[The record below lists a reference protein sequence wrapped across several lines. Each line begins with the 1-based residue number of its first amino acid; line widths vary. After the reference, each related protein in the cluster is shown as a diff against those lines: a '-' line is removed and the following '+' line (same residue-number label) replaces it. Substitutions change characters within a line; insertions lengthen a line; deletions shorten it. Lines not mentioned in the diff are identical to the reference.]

1 MKQISNV
8 VLVLFVW
15 VFFTAAVSVSG
26 QTEKPAEPLPDD
38 DRQVLRA
45 LLEEMR
51 ELRLALQRANVAS
64 YRLQVTLERI
74 RLQQARVDSVSRAV
88 ENVRSRLSDLKASR
102 PQMEEQIKYA
112 EDLMNSTTDL
122 KRRGELEQEI
132 RAMKAHQSS
141 RAREEEQ
148 SRNREAELILELQL
162 EQAKLGD
169 LNNQLDSMVRQLETP

>member
-1 MKQISNV
+1 MKQIFNV

-15 VFFTAAVSVSG
+15 FFFTAAASVSG
-26 QTEKPAEPLPDD
+26 QTRTPPDPLRDD

-45 LLEEMR
+45 LLDEMR

-74 RLQQARVDSVSRAV
+74 KLQQGRMDSFSRAL
-88 ENVRSRLSDLKASR
+88 ESVRSRLSDLKSSR

-112 EDLMNSTTDL
+112 EDLLNSTTDL

-162 EQAKLGD
+162 EQAKLTD